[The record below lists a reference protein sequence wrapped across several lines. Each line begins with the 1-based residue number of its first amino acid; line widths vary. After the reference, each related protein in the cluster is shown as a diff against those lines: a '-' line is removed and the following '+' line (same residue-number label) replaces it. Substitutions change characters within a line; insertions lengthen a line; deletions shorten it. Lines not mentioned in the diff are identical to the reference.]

1 MRAGR
6 GGSIVTT
13 VRPLIHS
20 LRGVLPILCA
30 GLAAGCATV
39 AEKPEQPAPDAA
51 AMTIVAEIAMQ
62 RGDCK
67 TAAETYAK
75 AAQIASAPVAQR
87 ASEVGLACEDLPAAW
102 ASAQRWRDL
111 APQNRE
117 AQAMYATVALKLYRI
132 ADARAAIKDFLSAP
146 PPPRRPSPA
155 AHRSRGLGAATP
167 NNGDSGLAD
176 LTTLLLEESDPP
188 EVFAAFNGVIGTAG
202 ASPARLTLLGE
213 LALEA
218 YDASS
223 AERYALLVVRESPKN
238 LEANRVLA
246 RAYVVLGE
254 PTKAIA
260 TARDLMREDPRHGMF
275 ELAEVYQELGRVEDA
290 HQELERLRAADAP
303 RGEVDRRLAVL
314 AYESGDLQEAQQ
326 RFADLAESGEAD
338 ESTLMY
344 LSDIAAREG
353 DVAAALAGYG
363 KLADSSLALQAREK
377 AAALLLGSQH
387 RSTDALALLK
397 EYARQHPDEAVD
409 LAVAEAQLLGDHGRT
424 DSALKLLDAALRNHP
439 QHPALEY
446 ERAIILEQA
455 GQVHESVQA
464 LQGLLAQRPDD
475 PTLLN
480 ALGYTLADHD
490 MELPHAESMIRSAL
504 EQMPDNPAVLDSLGW
519 VRFRRGDPAGALPSL
534 ERAYDI
540 SHDSQIAAHWGQALW
555 LAGHQETARKVWA
568 EALARDPDS
577 RALQAVVA
585 RFISNAK

>member
-6 GGSIVTT
+6 GGSIVAS
-13 VRPLIHS
+13 VRPPIHCGRS
-20 LRGVLPILCA
+20 VVALCLA
-30 GLAAGCATV
+30 LAAGCATV
-39 AEKPEQPAPDAA
+39 PEKEAPPPQPDAA
-51 AMTIVAEIAMQ
+51 ALTIVAEIALQ

-67 TAAETYAK
+67 TAAETYAR
-75 AAQIASAPVAQR
+75 AAQIASAPVAHR

-111 APQNRE
+111 DPQSRE
-117 AQAMYATVALKLYRI
+117 ALAMYATVALKLYRI
-132 ADARAAIKDFLSAP
+132 ADARAAVKAFLSAP
-146 PPPRRPSPA
+146 PPPPRRGSAGRHA
-155 AHRSRGLGAATP
+155 ASAAPMGGA
-167 NNGDSGLAD
+167 DSGLAD
-176 LTTLLLEESDPP
+176 LTTLLLEESEPP
-188 EVFAAFNGVIGTAG
+188 EVFAALNGMIDTAG

-218 YDASS
+218 YDANS
-223 AERYALLVVRESPKN
+223 AERYALSAVQESPKN

-254 PTKAIA
+254 PGKAIA
-260 TARDLMREDPRHGMF
+260 TARGLMREDPRHGMF

-290 HQELERLRAADAP
+290 HQELERLRTADAP

-314 AYESGDLQEAQQ
+314 AYDSGDMQEAQQ

-338 ESTLMY
+338 DSTLMY
-344 LSDIAAREG
+344 LSDIAARQG

-363 KLADSSLALQAREK
+363 KLADSALALEAREK
-377 AAALLLGSQH
+377 AAALLLGSH
-387 RSTDALALLK
+387 HTSDALALLR
-397 EYARQHPDEAVD
+397 EYARQHPEESVD
-409 LAVAEAQLLGDHGRT
+409 LTVAEAQLLGDHGRA
-424 DSALKLLDAALRNHP
+424 DAALKLLGVGLRAHP

-455 GQVHESVQA
+455 GHVSESVQA
-464 LQGLLAQRPDD
+464 LQHLLAARPDD

-490 MELPHAESMIRSAL
+490 MDLPRAESLIRRAL
-504 EQMPDNPAVLDSLGW
+504 EMMPDNPAVLDSMGW
-519 VRFRRGDPAGALPSL
+519 VRFRRGDAAGAVSPL

-540 SHDSQIAAHWGQALW
+540 SHDAEIAAHWGEALW
-555 LAGHQETARKVWA
+555 VAGRHEAARKVWA

-577 RALQAVVA
+577 KALQAVVA
-585 RFISNAK
+585 RYIPNAK